1 MSPESSRSI
10 NSAAA
15 RPSAERGAAYIFEL
29 VDGTRARVGGRMGAT
44 TLCNGLRQKG
54 SNPMGD
60 KKGKKEKA
68 KGDRQKKAKQAKT
81 EKQKQEKQ
89 QSQAP

>member
-1 MSPESSRSI
+1 MVTSNTWADSRG
-10 NSAAA
+10 
-15 RPSAERGAAYIFEL
+15 GAAYIFEL
-29 VDGTRARVGGRMGAT
+29 VDGTRARVGRRMGAT
-44 TLCNGLRQKG
+44 TLCNGLRQSG